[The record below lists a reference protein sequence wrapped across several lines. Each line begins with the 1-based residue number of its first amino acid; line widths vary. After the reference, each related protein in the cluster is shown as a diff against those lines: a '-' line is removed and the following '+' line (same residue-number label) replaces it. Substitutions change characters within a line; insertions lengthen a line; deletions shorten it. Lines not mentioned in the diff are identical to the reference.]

1 MPVFPGYLQSLLQ
14 MERILLSGHINT
26 YKRTIWNICR
36 IKESEGIYERK
47 DLKFLYKAI
56 IEQAALDALD
66 ELERKWGDKYPVAI
80 SSWWNKWDNLSNYL
94 KYPEEIRRVIYRTN
108 KIESVHRQFRKLTKT
123 KWGFPN
129 ENSLVKLL
137 YMGIFN
143 THKKWIMPI
152 KNWSIALS

>member
-80 SSWWNKWDNLSNYL
+80 SSW
-94 KYPEEIRRVIYRTN
+94 
-108 KIESVHRQFRKLTKT
+108 
-123 KWGFPN
+123 
-129 ENSLVKLL
+129 
-137 YMGIFN
+137 
-143 THKKWIMPI
+143 
-152 KNWSIALS
+152 